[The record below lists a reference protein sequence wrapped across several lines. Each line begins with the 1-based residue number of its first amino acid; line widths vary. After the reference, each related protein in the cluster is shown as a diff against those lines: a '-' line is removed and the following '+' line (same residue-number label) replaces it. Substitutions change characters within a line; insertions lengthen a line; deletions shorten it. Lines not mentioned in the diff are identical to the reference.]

1 MPPGRKPGPGGVRP
15 RTGNIASSAVRHKG
29 EGYRDIRALPAAPRF
44 GRGESMRLIDT
55 SHPFFRPAW
64 RRYLLVAAPF
74 AWATVEWSSGN
85 EIWGYVF
92 AGIGG
97 FLAWNL
103 IVAWTPDA

>member
-1 MPPGRKPGPGGVRP
+1 LPPGRKPGPGGVRP

-29 EGYRDIRALPAAPRF
+29 EGYRDIRALPAAPR
-44 GRGESMRLIDT
+44 
-55 SHPFFRPAW
+55 
-64 RRYLLVAAPF
+64 LLVAAPF
-74 AWATVEWSSGN
+74 AWATVEWYSGN